1 MPSRSVQLMSLV
13 RRRYMSDEEFRHRL
27 FAFVICVIGTL
38 VLPLV
43 ILHQF
48 GRFAPTDDPS
58 WSGDH
63 LYYFAMSQHSV
74 GASALVP
81 IENKYLPYA
90 PFSYR
95 LLTPLIASLLPIDQ
109 HLAFLAITLIAF
121 ILTSFV
127 FYLFLRQ
134 REYSH
139 TLGLLGVGLFLTL
152 YPAAGFVVLDNY
164 LPEPLTFLVVLL
176 AFITIEQRKDWLFL
190 AIVSIGVLNKE
201 TVLFLLPVYYVFTIR
216 REGRLNWARALV
228 IGIVPVSIWLLPHI
242 FIHPTNNYSYLNELL
257 AQLQVRLGNGPGGL
271 RHQVAQYSFLTWG
284 PLLFL
289 VLSLPRRSIHWL
301 MKEEHLA
308 LWVALAYLQTLVAS
322 DIPRLLVYAF
332 PVVIPL
338 ALGNLRYLAQIISTP
353 VAVLGTA
360 VILGQILYFHPF
372 VFGSSLYLVLIWL
385 VLAAMVWWWRKSS
398 SSNTTEGEGVLSQV
412 EKTRVG

>member
-1 MPSRSVQLMSLV
+1 MPSRSVQLMSFV
-13 RRRYMSDEEFRHRL
+13 RRRFMSDEEFRHHL
-27 FAFVICVIGTL
+27 FAFLFCIIGTL
-38 VLPLV
+38 ILPFV

-58 WSGDH
+58 WGGDH
-63 LYYFAMSQHSV
+63 LYYFAMSQYSV

-95 LLTPLIASLLPIDQ
+95 VLTPLLASLLPIDK
-109 HLAFLAITLIAF
+109 HFAFLAITLIAF

-127 FYLFLRQ
+127 FYLYLRQ

-164 LPEPLTFLVVLL
+164 LPEPLTFLAILL
-176 AFITIEQRKDWLFL
+176 AFFAIEQRKDWLFL
-190 AIVSIGVLNKE
+190 TIVSIGVLNKE

-216 REGRLNWARALV
+216 RGGRLNWARALV
-228 IGIVPVSIWLLPHI
+228 IGILPVSIWLLPRI
-242 FIHPTNNYSYLNELL
+242 FIHPTNDYSYLDELL

-271 RHQVAQYSFLTWG
+271 RHQVAQYAFLTWG

-289 VLSLPRRSIHWL
+289 VLSLPQRSIHWL

-338 ALGNLRYLAQIISTP
+338 ALDNLRYLAQIISTP
-353 VAVLGTA
+353 VAVLG
-360 VILGQILYFHPF
+360 IGMLLGQILYFHPF
-372 VFGSSLYLVLIWL
+372 VLGSSLYLILIWL
-385 VLAAMVWWWRKSS
+385 VLAAMVWWWRRSTASS
-398 SSNTTEGEGVLSQV
+398 KTEGASVLPQV
-412 EKTRVG
+412 KKTQVR